1 MKTREEYL
9 TYHCPRWD
17 EFPDVEL
24 YADQVLTIVQRNVGF
39 FSDDMELPFTSN
51 MINNYV
57 KQRIVKPPVNKR
69 YDRVHLAY
77 FTVVSLL
84 KGFFSIPEICGGIEL
99 LMKNSTVKELYGVFC
114 EELERAIKTT
124 FDPSCALPSPTVSAT
139 VSERDLEIIRA
150 ATLVFANF
158 VFTKHVIAEAME
170 GSAANG

>member
-39 FSDDMELPFTSN
+39 FSDDIELPFTSN

-99 LMKNSTVKELYGVFC
+99 LMTKSTVKELYEVFC
-114 EELERAIKTT
+114 EELDRAIKLT
-124 FDPSCALPSPTVSAT
+124 FDPSCTLPSPTVSAT

-158 VFTKHVIAEAME
+158 VFTKHVISEATE
-170 GSAANG
+170 GTVENE